1 MKCFRNLD
9 IFSYKAHFTFNDN
22 GDTGYKT
29 FIGGLLSFIS
39 IFISIIFSLF
49 FIYRFFKKEDF
60 TILYSSQID
69 NLINMTNSNT
79 FPFLFRLSDNYSNPL
94 EQNGLY
100 EFTFKIW
107 YKNTSTLNYDYDI
120 ISIEK
125 CNINKHFGNYIS
137 IFKEMNDINS
147 FFCPSIR
154 LNNQSLYGI
163 YGSHQFIYY
172 NVDISKCNNETNN
185 NTCLSEIEINNTL
198 KNVYFDLRFIDYSI
212 DNFNKKNPEILYI
225 RNERILTS
233 IKIFQKVYLL
243 FKKIIYYIDIGYFQQ
258 YYSKKNFHQYDN
270 LKINSVLI
278 ENDDTFFSL
287 SISNSGKV
295 INYKKNYLKF
305 QHYVSYIG
313 GFYKSISFIF
323 YLLNYFNSK
332 NSYYKKLIK
341 DFIIENQIKK
351 KDKNLTYLDRNIL
364 NSTNNK
370 LLNSKNNHLFS
381 VNRGSNQNSK
391 IENVKSLNDKRN
403 SLNII
408 NRFKDKDEI
417 EKKFSLTIFP
427 LNISSYKKDLV
438 WYIKIINKRMNIIY
452 ILNILEQ
459 IENQLI
465 KKKVNTLLI
474 KSSASDVNNQINAQK
489 KINNYYGYSNIYK
502 KNDIIKELDFK

>member
-1 MKCFRNLD
+1 
-9 IFSYKAHFTFNDN
+9 
-22 GDTGYKT
+22 
-29 FIGGLLSFIS
+29 
-39 IFISIIFSLF
+39 
-49 FIYRFFKKEDF
+49 
-60 TILYSSQID
+60 
-69 NLINMTNSNT
+69 
-79 FPFLFRLSDNYSNPL
+79 
-94 EQNGLY
+94 
-100 EFTFKIW
+100 
-107 YKNTSTLNYDYDI
+107 
-120 ISIEK
+120 
-125 CNINKHFGNYIS
+125 
-137 IFKEMNDINS
+137 
-147 FFCPSIR
+147 
-154 LNNQSLYGI
+154 
-163 YGSHQFIYY
+163 
-172 NVDISKCNNETNN
+172 
-185 NTCLSEIEINNTL
+185 
-198 KNVYFDLRFIDYSI
+198 
-212 DNFNKKNPEILYI
+212 
-225 RNERILTS
+225 
-233 IKIFQKVYLL
+233 
-243 FKKIIYYIDIGYFQQ
+243 
-258 YYSKKNFHQYDN
+258 
-270 LKINSVLI
+270 
-278 ENDDTFFSL
+278 
-287 SISNSGKV
+287 
-295 INYKKNYLKF
+295 LKF